1 MSGLWGG
8 RGGID
13 KFYKADWLL
22 YRDRV
27 HSTQA
32 RVVCEGTAA

>member
-22 YRDRV
+22 YRV